1 MPIAN
6 VSNQATVSAAQLK
19 LCPHPY
25 ISAPTPWV
33 RRERS
38 GTPALPPRPVINWGQ
53 KRQTQGRD
61 VSTRIK
67 EETGATYHKL
77 GHLRIKKASLIWS
90 LRLLPHTTG
99 VVEKVIACGFPRLA
113 IRDDEGRDAWAE
125 ERSQLELFISG
136 SLRQLIPDDHV
147 LVRVDR
153 VLDLS
158 WLRDEVAD
166 RYCLDDGRPGIDPE
180 ATVGFMLAGL
190 LSGIVHDRRLMRD
203 AQVNLAIRCSGTVV
217 RTCSFQ
223 AEV

>member
-90 LRLLPHTTG
+90 LRLPPSW
-99 VVEKVIACGFPRLA
+99 IA
-113 IRDDEGRDAWAE
+113 
-125 ERSQLELFISG
+125 
-136 SLRQLIPDDHV
+136 
-147 LVRVDR
+147 
-153 VLDLS
+153 
-158 WLRDEVAD
+158 
-166 RYCLDDGRPGIDPE
+166 
-180 ATVGFMLAGL
+180 AGL
-190 LSGIVHDRRLMRD
+190 TGHGLPLSKCEAYNRG
-203 AQVNLAIRCSGTVV
+203 C
-217 RTCSFQ
+217 
-223 AEV
+223 